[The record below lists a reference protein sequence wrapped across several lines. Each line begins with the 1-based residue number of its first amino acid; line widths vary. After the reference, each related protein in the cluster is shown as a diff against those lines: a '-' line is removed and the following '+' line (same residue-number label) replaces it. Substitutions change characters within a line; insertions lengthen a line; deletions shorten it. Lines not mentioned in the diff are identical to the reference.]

1 MRRCKCADCLREM
14 YHARSGDTRLLG
26 QTVLETCDTL
36 TVRQYKVGGVRK
48 LWDIP
53 PPPPP
58 PPSTPPAL
66 IFIIVELS
74 QLYFLLRE
82 NIKVKKESV
91 WCWYERVG
99 GGERCVSVS
108 ELPVRTMKA
117 RPWPALVTS
126 QPLTNHHLSPDRG
139 QRREVLRLILVL
151 SSNLIILFWRVSEV
165 LTIVCGKQQVTPTA
179 ARGETEQRLSL
190 GWAVHTMNSF
200 REFLWG
206 YHLLV
211 RGITNLQFDQVMYDN
226 GDGDR

>member
-1 MRRCKCADCLREM
+1 M
-14 YHARSGDTRLLG
+14 YHARSGETGLLG

-58 PPSTPPAL
+58 PPPPAL

-74 QLYFLLRE
+74 QRYFLLRK
-82 NIKVKKESV
+82 NIKVKWSV
-91 WCWYERVG
+91 WCWYERV

-126 QPLTNHHLSPDRG
+126 LPLTNHHTSPHRG

-206 YHLLV
+206 YHLLI
-211 RGITNLQFDQVMYDN
+211 RDIINLQLDQVMYDSW
-226 GDGDR
+226 DGGW